1 MGSNVENIGALE
13 RRFDIAIS
21 LETLQAD
28 IDNRI
33 KQLAKTTKLHGF
45 RPGKVPL
52 NIVKQMYGMQV
63 HQDVLND
70 AVHKEFT
77 DTVKQHNLQ
86 VAGYPRFEAKTAD
99 SGDAQYIVSATFE
112 VFPEIVLGD
121 LSKQNIERPVVQIN
135 EADVDKTLEQISKQ
149 RVTYRQVQRPAKNGD
164 RIDIDF
170 HGTLDGNEF
179 AGGKANGVRLI
190 LGDGKYLK
198 DFEEPIAG
206 MEVGQQKS
214 FDVPFP
220 EDYHGKELAGKT
232 VIFTIK
238 LNELEEPVLPSIDA
252 EFAKALGEPD
262 GDLVKLREGIRRDL
276 EREASRRIRSKL
288 KEQIMQALID
298 VTQFDTP
305 AVLINQ
311 EKERLMQSA
320 RSDLEARGIKSD
332 KIPLTAD
339 SFQGKAEYRVKL
351 GLILAELVDTHN
363 LKPTPKQIRS
373 VIEEVAQ
380 SYENPEQV
388 VKWHYAS
395 EDRLEEAKALA
406 LEENVT
412 NWALSQVKTT
422 DKTVTFDELMGIS

>member
-1 MGSNVENIGALE
+1 
-13 RRFDIAIS
+13 
-21 LETLQAD
+21 
-28 IDNRI
+28 
-33 KQLAKTTKLHGF
+33 
-45 RPGKVPL
+45 
-52 NIVKQMYGMQV
+52 
-63 HQDVLND
+63 
-70 AVHKEFT
+70 
-77 DTVKQHNLQ
+77 
-86 VAGYPRFEAKTAD
+86 
-99 SGDAQYIVSATFE
+99 
-112 VFPEIVLGD
+112 
-121 LSKQNIERPVVQIN
+121 
-135 EADVDKTLEQISKQ
+135 
-149 RVTYRQVQRPAKNGD
+149 
-164 RIDIDF
+164 
-170 HGTLDGNEF
+170 
-179 AGGKANGVRLI
+179 
-190 LGDGKYLK
+190 
-198 DFEEPIAG
+198 

-214 FDVPFP
+214 FDVTFP

-238 LNELEEPVLPSIDA
+238 LNELEEPMLPSIDA

-262 GDLVKLREGIRRDL
+262 GDLEKLREGIQRDL
-276 EREASRRIRSKL
+276 ERESSRRIRSKL

-298 VTQFDTP
+298 VTQFDAP

>member
-21 LETLQAD
+21 LGTLQAD
-28 IDNRI
+28 IDYRL

-121 LSKQNIERPVVQIN
+121 LSGQNIECPIVQVN

-149 RVTYRQVQRPAKNGD
+149 RVTYRQVRRPAKNGD

-170 HGTLDGNEF
+170 HGTLNGNEF

-214 FDVPFP
+214 FDVTFP

-238 LNELEEPVLPSIDA
+238 LNELEESVLPSIDA

-298 VTQFDTP
+298 VTQFDAP

-373 VIEEVAQ
+373 VIEEVVQ

>member
-238 LNELEEPVLPSIDA
+238 LNDLEEPVLPSIDA